1 MINTFNRKIGVTIF
15 RVIMGIL
22 ILKDFIIYF
31 FNRRFLFSNS
41 GIMSYET
48 YTDIVEYYHLDLLYL
63 DFNREINIFL
73 FFSLGILFSTTF
85 ILGIFTRISSIIL
98 FFLLLLFKI
107 RNIYLLDG
115 ADNVISVVLPFF
127 VFIDSYSFYDFY
139 ERKTR
144 PIKNRFEPYLNI
156 TSYWFSIAMMLQIGI
171 IYFFASLHK
180 LQGEVWLDGTALY
193 YILNSD
199 DFSASSL
206 NALLTSS
213 LFLVKF
219 FTWFTIVFQLTFPF
233 LVFYRKTKYIA
244 LLLGIFFHIGIFV
257 LMRID
262 NFSLIMLA
270 CYAVFLTDN
279 EYFNLAQK
287 FKLVKK

>member
-1 MINTFNRKIGVTIF
+1 MNNIFNRKIGVTIF
-15 RVIMGIL
+15 RVILGVL

-31 FNRRFLFSNS
+31 FNRRFLFSDK
-41 GIMSYET
+41 GIMSYGT
-48 YTDIVEYYHLDLLYL
+48 YTDIVEYYHLDWLYV
-63 DFNREINIFL
+63 DFNKEINVFL
-73 FFSLGILFSTTF
+73 FCTLGILFSTSF
-85 ILGIFTRISSIIL
+85 IFGIFTRISSIVL

-115 ADNVISVVLPFF
+115 ADNVISVMLPFF
-127 VFIDSYSFYDFY
+127 IFLDSHSFSVFY

-180 LQGEVWLDGTALY
+180 LQGEVWIDGTALY

-206 NALLTSS
+206 NAILTSS

-219 FTWFTIVFQLTFPF
+219 FTWFTIVFQLSFPF
-233 LVFYRKTKYIA
+233 LILFRRTKYFA

-262 NFSLIMLA
+262 NFSLIMSA
-270 CYAVFLTDN
+270 CYAVFLTDTV
-279 EYFNLAQK
+279 YLNLSQK
-287 FKLVKK
+287 LKLVKK